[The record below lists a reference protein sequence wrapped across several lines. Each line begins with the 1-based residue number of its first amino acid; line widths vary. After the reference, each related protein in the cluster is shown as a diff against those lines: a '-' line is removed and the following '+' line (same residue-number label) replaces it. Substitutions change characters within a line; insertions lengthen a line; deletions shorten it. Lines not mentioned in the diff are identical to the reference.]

1 VRVRGFLVCDRLVAD
16 DHLAGGITRTVS
28 TGLQY
33 RF

>member
-1 VRVRGFLVCDRLVAD
+1 VRGFLVCDRLVAD
-16 DHLAGGITRTVS
+16 NHLPGGITRTVS